1 MNDTNGVP
9 EEIEEE
15 QSERTWADFDDDGQL
30 ITGRDCDEEW
40 Y

>member
-1 MNDTNGVP
+1 MNDTAGVP

-15 QSERTWADFDDDGQL
+15 KSERTWADFDDDGQL
-30 ITGRDCDEEW
+30 TVSDADEEW